1 MSNFEIIQNENES
14 VERVGR
20 GSDTLQRE
28 IVFHAIHKTLEKQIT
43 IDELKNFKTKNGNT
57 QKSERDYINIIR
69 EILND
74 MGLTFTEAATQQ
86 SKDFRIKINK
96 NLILHMECKKTDKF
110 KICFNDT
117 CPNKDIF
124 YIIIFTGKEYK
135 RNKSIKPQIIGI
147 NGNYFIEESQWI
159 EEYRKKIEY
168 LRDYYGRGE
177 NAKNLSGPLS
187 VFPRGNYFG
196 KIRELLK

>member
-1 MSNFEIIQNENES
+1 MNNN
-14 VERVGR
+14 
-20 GSDTLQRE
+20 LHKE
-28 IVFHAIHKTLEKQIT
+28 IVFNAIFKLLKHYFN
-43 IDELKNFKTKNGNT
+43 IDDLKKLKTKKGNT
-57 QKSERDYINIIR
+57 QNSERSYIKIIR
-69 EILND
+69 TILNN
-74 MGLTFTEAATQQ
+74 MGLTFTEAASQQ
-86 SKDFRIKINK
+86 SKDFRIKINN

-110 KICFNDT
+110 QIYFNDT

-135 RNKSIKPQIIGI
+135 RKKSIKPQIIGI
-147 NGNYFIEESQWI
+147 NGNYFYKQCIPWI
-159 EEYRKKIEY
+159 EDYRKKIEY